1 MPVAISTGVSLLCTG
16 RAHSTVMLV
25 QQRVKAT

>member
-1 MPVAISTGVSLLCTG
+1 MPIAISTGISVIAPAGSF
-16 RAHSTVMLV
+16 TVMLV